1 MALLDSCA
9 QQTRNTDTVA
19 THLKQLGLAVFVQVS
34 RIHRSRILV
43 AEEEYVADF
52 DAALHLERAFAV
64 WRNIAF
70 NDVTDIS
77 NNIRFSQVTAPVHA
91 ADVIALFVGADNEV
105 AHVGNGCIGN
115 DGDILRN
122 TDRAEITRFRS
133 EGIFNFL
140 VGCKAES
147 ALKRFQLFGFN
158 FIKSV
163 IASEKQKNDFCR
175 QRIAFFVLVINCQN
189 NRFNAGCQRLIQKF
203 NNKLALVAARS
214 RNLFHGLCGFC
225 AFFDQAG
232 SFGQFDIGSVFAVRA
247 ENDQIFAGISDHL
260 EFLRA
265 RAADGAGVSAHC
277 SINQTQAIKDAAVS
291 FEHLVVALAG
301 VFSRTVKRVS
311 VFHDEVAA
319 AHHAETRTTFVTE
332 LCLNLVEVHRELTP
346 GLDFLTSDVGH
357 DFFAGRLK
365 NKVSVVSIFK
375 AKQFR
380 AVLLPAAGFLPKL
393 SRLDDRHQKF
403 DGAGTVHFLSDN
415 TFNLLQRAKAHRHV
429 VIDAGCKLTDHAC
442 AKHQLLANDFCI
454 CRSFFLC

>member
-1 MALLDSCA
+1 VVLLDGRGQGAGYADAVAAHNHVLLLSVLIEIGAVHGLGVLGAELEDMADLNALGELKPASAVRADITFLGEA
-9 QQTRNTDTVA
+9 QIVEIRDFA
-19 THLKQLGLAVFVQVS
+19 
-34 RIHRSRILV
+34 V
-43 AEEEYVADF
+43 AEEIHVLKMF
-52 DAALHLERAFAV
+52 V
-64 WRNIAF
+64 
-70 NDVTDIS
+70 
-77 NNIRFSQVTAPVHA
+77 
-91 ADVIALFVGADNEV
+91 LFVGAHHVVGAAHELAVGVDRDGEPDGAGEAEGRTRGGPDHFFIGQIHHLGAEHILHLDVVDLTV
-105 AHVGNGCIGN
+105 AAHKNGHGLAVHVENHGLDHLLHGDPEEAGHVGH
-115 DGDILRN
+115 
-122 TDRAEITRFRS
+122 S
-133 EGIFNFL
+133 
-140 VGCKAES
+140 VG
-147 ALKRFQLFGFN
+147 
-158 FIKSV
+158 
-163 IASEKQKNDFCR
+163 
-175 QRIAFFVLVINCQN
+175 
-189 NRFNAGCQRLIQKF
+189 AGRCH
-203 NNKLALVAARS
+203 
-214 RNLFHGLCGFC
+214 LFHGR
-225 AFFDQAG
+225 AAG
-232 SFGQFDIGSVFAVRA
+232 GILLSLPDDLAALDVGGVAAGGAGGDGIFPGFGQHVELVG
-247 ENDQIFAGISDHL
+247 EL
-260 EFLRA
+260 
-265 RAADGAGVSAHC
+265 AADGAGVSAHC

-311 VFHDEVAA
+311 VFHDKVAA

-403 DGAGTVHFLSDN
+403 DGAGTVHFFSDN